1 MRKAAALL
9 LAGAL
14 ILGSCGC
21 GEVTPPPTAE
31 IPQQSDT
38 PVLPQTKEFSLAYDP
53 HADLHPITGDSPVNR
68 LLIFLVY
75 DSLYEPDENFT
86 FHPVLA
92 ADAQVD
98 ESGLVWTITPAEGVV
113 FSDGTPLE
121 ARHVT
126 TSLNTARKSSFYGQR
141 LSAVTSVRTS
151 GNTVVITLSEP
162 NGALPSLLDI
172 PIVLEQ
178 ENGMAPLGTGRYHYV
193 LTEDAVYLETDRPD
207 LPYQTIP
214 LCPVSGTEQRIAAF
228 ESGAVSAVTADYF
241 SPYALGY
248 SCTYE
253 AWDYTTTDLLYV
265 GFRTTD
271 GPCSSA
277 LIRRAFSMAFDRSRI
292 VTDLLD
298 GHGTPT
304 SLPVPPEHTE
314 WDERAATLLNY
325 DIESA
330 SELLEEAGCVL
341 KEDGLLYYGK
351 SPLTVTLLVNGD
363 NSAKVAAAEELARSL
378 DMLGVTVT
386 VSSLPWADYTKAL
399 KQCRFDLYIGEVRLT
414 GDFDVTSLLSGSL
427 NYGGYDSAPILERL
441 TAWKT
446 AWGTERTWMAKFL
459 WLVFAEET
467 PFAPLCFGH
476 EALLVHWNS
485 VRTLSPTRNDPFRN
499 MEDWIL
505 HE

>member
-1 MRKAAALL
+1 MKKAAALL

-21 GEVTPPPTAE
+21 GEVTPPSTDE
-31 IPQQSDT
+31 VPQQSET
-38 PVLPQTKEFSLAYDP
+38 PVLSQTREFSLAYDP
-53 HADLHPITGDSPVNR
+53 NADLHPITGDSPVNR
-68 LLIFLVY
+68 LLIPLVY
-75 DSLYEPDENFT
+75 ESLYEPDENFT
-86 FHPVLA
+86 YHPVLA

-126 TSLNTARKSSFYGQR
+126 TSLNTARKSSLYGQR

-162 NGALPSLLDI
+162 NGALPALLDI

-178 ENGMAPLGTGRYHYV
+178 KDGIAPLGTGRYRCV
-193 LTEDAVYLETDRPD
+193 FTEDAVYLETDRPE
-207 LPYQTIP
+207 LPYETIP

-253 AWDYTTTDLLYV
+253 AWDYATTDLLYV
-265 GFRTTD
+265 GFRAAD

-277 LIRRAFSMAFDRSRI
+277 LIRRAFSNAFDRGGI
-292 VTDLLD
+292 VTGLLE
-298 GHGTPT
+298 GHGAPT
-304 SLPVPPEHTE
+304 SLPVPTGHTE
-314 WDERAATLLNY
+314 WDGQAAATLDY
-325 DIESA
+325 DAGSA
-330 SELLEEAGCVL
+330 AALLAEAGCVL

-351 SPLTVTLLVNGD
+351 TPLAVTLLVNSD
-363 NSAKVAAAEELARSL
+363 NATKVAVAEELARSL
-378 DMLGVTVT
+378 GELGVTVT
-386 VSSLPWADYTKAL
+386 IRSLPWADYTKAL
-399 KQCRFDLYIGEVRLT
+399 EQGGFDLYVGEVRLT

-427 NYGGYDSAPILERL
+427 NYGGYDSTPILEQL

-446 AWGTERTWMAKFL
+446 ASGTDRAAAASAL
-459 WLVFAEET
+459 WSVFAEET
-467 PFAPLCFGH
+467 PFAPLCFGY

-485 VRTLSPTRNDPFRN
+485 VRALSPTRSDPFRN
-499 MEDWIL
+499 MENWIL